1 VTVFVQLYESSP
13 EAVKS
18 EVATFF
24 EAFPRGVIW
33 GNTHL
38 GRGYDMVLLGQAEPA
53 PIDLDAMDA
62 RLKDP
67 RFAAVQRSLEEIGMG
82 SAVTL
87 LGSFAGRAVDLP
99 EWLRDA
105 SINRDRDLRL
115 QYLAGMGLNQYQSAR
130 IYADIVRY
138 RRFPEDLFTGS
149 ETLKQSLRAAVE
161 RAPGSLTP
169 PAPAPQGAGR

>member
-1 VTVFVQLYESSP
+1 MGANQLMSGAMFTDAYTALFANP
-13 EAVKS
+13 TKLA
-18 EVATFF
+18 
-24 EAFPRGVIW
+24 
-33 GNTHL
+33 
-38 GRGYDMVLLGQAEPA
+38 GYDMVLLGQAEPA

-62 RLKDP
+62 RLRDP
-67 RFAAVQRSLEEIGMG
+67 RFAAVQRSLDEIGMG

-87 LGSFAGRAVDLP
+87 LGTFAGRAVDLP

-115 QYLAGMGLNQYQSAR
+115 QYLAGMGLNQYKSAA

-161 RAPGSLTP
+161 GAPGGLSS
-169 PAPAPQGAGR
+169 PAARLQGAGR